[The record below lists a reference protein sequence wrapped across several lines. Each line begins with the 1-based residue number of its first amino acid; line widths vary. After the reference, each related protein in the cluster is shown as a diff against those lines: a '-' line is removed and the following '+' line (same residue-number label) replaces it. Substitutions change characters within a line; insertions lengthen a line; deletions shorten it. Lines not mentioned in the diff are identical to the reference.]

1 MKHAVIC
8 IFLSMMLSSPALAVL
23 RPRYPVKPTPPF
35 RGHVI
40 VIEDSDA
47 IQTGRPKLGRCR
59 EIPSQIAKLEKRATR
74 PKNLSVI
81 GGGARES
88 NPRHH

>member
-8 IFLSMMLSSPALAVL
+8 ILFSLVFSSPALAIL

-40 VIEDSDA
+40 IIDDDHL
-47 IQTGRPKLGRCR
+47 IQAGPPKIGR
-59 EIPSQIAKLEKRATR
+59 
-74 PKNLSVI
+74 
-81 GGGARES
+81 
-88 NPRHH
+88 